1 MKDVL
6 LIAFIYF
13 EINYTIQN
21 LIQIGEYLFMSK
33 KWYLIGGVLL
43 ILASTTLVYMLL
55 TDSADKTEAEKPA
68 SIGEEVD
75 KSEEEETTEEKMDE
89 VDNEET
95 IASFKNVKGDVH
107 ILRGNEV
114 IPINEDELMSIKL
127 HDRLKTGENSS
138 VSMYFHEETSIHLG
152 ENSEIV
158 INKWNDEKDNVAI
171 EVEHV
176 LGQLWH
182 EVKTGDQYEV
192 IQDQNIAKV
201 KGTLFL
207 THIDPNTSQSVLT
220 VLEGLVGVDR
230 VNSHRDSNSDT
241 YPDVFPYIQYIW
253 DQDDDVPSAS
263 IVDIEE
269 LVRTVSRDVQNQIID
284 ALLNHSD
291 EDDQFDVAH

>member
-1 MKDVL
+1 
-6 LIAFIYF
+6 
-13 EINYTIQN
+13 
-21 LIQIGEYLFMSK
+21 MSK
-33 KWYLIGGVLL
+33 KWYLVGGIFLI
-43 ILASTTLVYMLL
+43 ILASATLVYLL
-55 TDSADKTEAEKPA
+55 QPDNADKTEAGKPA
-68 SIGEEVD
+68 SIEGETD
-75 KSEEEETTEEKMDE
+75 KNEEEETTEEINDE
-89 VDNEET
+89 LDNEET

-114 IPINEDELMSIKL
+114 SPLDADEVMPIQL
-127 HDRLKTGENSS
+127 HDRVKTGEDSS
-138 VSMYFHEETSIHLG
+138 ISMYFHEETSIHLG

-158 INKWNDEKDNVAI
+158 INKWNNEKSHVAI

-182 EVKTGDQYEV
+182 DVKTGDQYEV

-284 ALLNHSD
+284 SLLNHSD
-291 EDDQFDVAH
+291 ENDQFDVAH